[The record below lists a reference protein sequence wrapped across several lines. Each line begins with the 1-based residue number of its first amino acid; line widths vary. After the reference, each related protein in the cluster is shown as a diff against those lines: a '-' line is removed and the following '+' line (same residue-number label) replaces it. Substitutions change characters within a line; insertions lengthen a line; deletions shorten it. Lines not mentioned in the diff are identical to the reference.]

1 MRSDAAQVIALS
13 KSRGRLL
20 SPGSAGS
27 TTSSIADPSP
37 PTTGGGTNATIV
49 QPTPPQPPQLP
60 STVRSAI
67 SNDTSA
73 LLSNQ
78 AVIVYDERTAL

>member
-27 TTSSIADPSP
+27 TTSSIADAVTPIATAVRC
-37 PTTGGGTNATIV
+37 PTA
-49 QPTPPQPPQLP
+49 
-60 STVRSAI
+60 ST
-67 SNDTSA
+67 DTTA
-73 LLSNQ
+73 LLANQ

>member
-20 SPGSAGS
+20 SPGSTGS

-37 PTTGGGTNATIV
+37 PTSGGTNDITAH
-49 QPTPPQPPQLP
+49 PTPPQPPELP
-60 STVRSAI
+60 TIARSAI
-67 SNDTSA
+67 SNETSA